1 MEIEREREVE
11 KGREREKRE
20 RREIGSQRDIFLKQ
34 INRQRM
40 GKRMCKTSYSRKK
53 TEMVTAKQGEINE
66 RDATTYKERIMERQ
80 KLTLG
85 ESV

>member
-1 MEIEREREVE
+1 
-11 KGREREKRE
+11 
-20 RREIGSQRDIFLKQ
+20 
-34 INRQRM
+34 
-40 GKRMCKTSYSRKK
+40 MCKTSYSRKK
-53 TEMVTAKQGEINE
+53 TEVEMVTAKQCEINE